1 MIRSLTQDDTP
12 GVGNC
17 FIEALADQT
26 RYVILYILYSISYIF
41 FILYFFISRYDPVHS
56 AVAFT
61 HQDLRYDVVHYV
73 TDMVQLGVFSP
84 SIESIHQPFQRQ
96 SIVNYA
102 IVH

>member
-1 MIRSLTQDDTP
+1 MS
-12 GVGNC
+12 NC
-17 FIEALADQT
+17 KLSNNVDCLKLE
-26 RYVILYILYSISYIF
+26 IF
-41 FILYFFISRYDPVHS
+41 FLSAISIY
-56 AVAFT
+56 
-61 HQDLRYDVVHYV
+61 YVVYYV